1 MKNQVLGRHRT
12 NCQDRQLFDFRMG
25 STVRTRTRELPALWQ
40 GGHADDH
47 AWDWSMLVPVG
58 LVIRFQ
64 ESSLLRNWLI
74 NMKGPVRVLATF
86 VLTLVSLVSA
96 QTGTSSDQP
105 SRLGKGMD
113 YLINYLNMAGTNTA
127 AEFRP
132 LSQNER
138 TQLYLK
144 SMANPLGFAKA
155 GFSAG
160 IDQWKDKPAEW
171 EQGASGYG
179 KRFVNIFGQYS
190 IQRTVTFCLSSAL
203 HEDNRYFNSGKE
215 GMWSRTGYALSS
227 GILARADDGSR
238 HLSISQL
245 GGVAAGAFLSRSWQ
259 PSSQSSAG
267 NGAVSFGITMASNMG
282 VSVLKE
288 FIPDLG
294 RMITK
299 KQKKN

>member
-1 MKNQVLGRHRT
+1 ML
-12 NCQDRQLFDFRMG
+12 
-25 STVRTRTRELPALWQ
+25 AL
-40 GGHADDH
+40 
-47 AWDWSMLVPVG
+47 VG

-64 ESSLLRNWLI
+64 ESSLSRNRLI
-74 NMKGPVRVLATF
+74 NMKEPARVLATF
-86 VLTLVSLVSA
+86 VLTLVSLGSA
-96 QTGTSSDQP
+96 QTGTGPDQT

-127 AEFRP
+127 TEFRP
-132 LSQNER
+132 LSQSER
-138 TQLYLK
+138 THYYFK
-144 SMANPLGFAKA
+144 TMANPLGFVKA

-203 HEDNRYFNSGKE
+203 HEDNRYFNSGKV

-238 HLSISQL
+238 HLSVSQL

-294 RMITK
+294 RMITR